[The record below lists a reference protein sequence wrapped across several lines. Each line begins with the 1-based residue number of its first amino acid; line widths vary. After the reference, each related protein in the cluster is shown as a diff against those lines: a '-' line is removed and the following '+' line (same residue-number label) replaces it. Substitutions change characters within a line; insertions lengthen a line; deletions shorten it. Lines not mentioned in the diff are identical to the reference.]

1 MREFPQPVAVDV
13 LGLSGVGRGPVAQ
26 KQHLQVQQAGQ
37 AQGQPEIGWLFLYNL
52 PRYQLSQVILF
63 DITFIPQFT
72 SCRRS

>member
-1 MREFPQPVAVDV
+1 
-13 LGLSGVGRGPVAQ
+13 VAQ